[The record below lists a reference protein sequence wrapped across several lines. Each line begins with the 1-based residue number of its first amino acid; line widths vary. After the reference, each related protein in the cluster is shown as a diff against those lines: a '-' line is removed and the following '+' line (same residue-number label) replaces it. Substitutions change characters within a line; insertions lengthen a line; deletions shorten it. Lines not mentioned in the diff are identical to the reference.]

1 MFKKILIANRGE
13 IACRII
19 RTARRLSIGTV
30 AVYSEAD
37 AGAPHVRLADE
48 AVCIG
53 PPPPNESYLAAGKVL
68 KAAADTGAE
77 AIHPGYGFLSE
88 NASFAAQTLDAG
100 LVFVGPSPS
109 TITAMGSKREAK
121 FAMIEAGVPTVPG
134 YHGEDQAPATLM
146 DKAAEIGFPVMIK
159 ASAGGGGKG
168 MRIVTA
174 PQGFEEAL
182 LGARR
187 ESMSA
192 FGDDAVLLEKYL
204 ERPRHI
210 EFQIFGDQHGNLVHL
225 NERECSIQ
233 RRYQKIIEEAP
244 SPFLDTAL
252 RQEMGQVAL
261 TAARAVGYIN
271 AGTVEFIVSADRHY
285 YFMEMNTR
293 LQVEHPVTEM
303 ITGLDLVE
311 WQLRV
316 AAGEPLPLAQ
326 EAIQQRGHAIE
337 ARVYAEDP
345 NREFVPST
353 GQVRL
358 FSHPATGEHVR
369 VDSGVG
375 DGQQVTIHYD
385 PMLAKL
391 TVWDQS
397 REAAVTRLKDTLSQ
411 TALFGPMTNLPL
423 LRSIVADD
431 AFAASQID
439 TGYIDAH
446 LESLLAAGEDI
457 PEAAILAAAC
467 RTMLDRE
474 ITAGFAGGGPYSPW
488 GISDGWQANGQT
500 SNRLAI
506 VSPAG
511 AKYEL
516 VLAGGRGSYR
526 YRLGE
531 HESRVSV
538 YERARGELV
547 VRYDGETTTAGVL
560 RSGADMLIS
569 LTEGSYLLRQQNPY
583 AREAHRSDEETHPG
597 SPLPGRIV
605 SVQVSEGDHVQIGQ
619 ALLIVEGM
627 KMEYTL
633 QARTSG
639 LVEAIHYQQGEMVE
653 AEVPL
658 VDIRPDDD

>member
-1 MFKKILIANRGE
+1 MFRKILIANRGE

-19 RTARRLSIGTV
+19 RTARNLGIGTV

-37 AGAPHVRLADE
+37 ADAPHAQLADE
-48 AVCIG
+48 ALCIG
-53 PPPPNESYLAAGKVL
+53 PAPPSESYLAADKIL
-68 KAAADTGAE
+68 KAAIQSGAE
-77 AIHPGYGFLSE
+77 AVHPGYGFLSE
-88 NASFAAQTLDAG
+88 NASFAEQTGYTG
-100 LVFVGPSPS
+100 LVFVGPGPS

-121 FAMIEAGVPTVPG
+121 IAMTEAGVPTVPG
-134 YHGEDQAPATLM
+134 YHGEDQTPATLAAE
-146 DKAAEIGFPVMIK
+146 AAEIGFPVMIK

-168 MRIVTA
+168 MRIVNG
-174 PQGFEEAL
+174 PEGFEDAL
-182 LGARR
+182 DGARR
-187 ESMSA
+187 EAMGA
-192 FGDDAVLLEKYL
+192 FGDDVVLLEKFL

-244 SPFLDTAL
+244 SPFVDAGL
-252 RQEMGQVAL
+252 REEMGKAAL
-261 TAARAVGYIN
+261 AAAQAVGYVN
-271 AGTVEFIVSADRHY
+271 AGTVEFIVGADRQF

-326 EAIQQRGHAIE
+326 EDIGQRGHAIE
-337 ARVYAEDP
+337 VRVYAEDP

-353 GQVRL
+353 GEVRL
-358 FSHPATGEHVR
+358 FAHPETDEHMR
-369 VDSGVG
+369 VDSGIRS
-375 DGQQVTIHYD
+375 GQQVTIHYD

-391 TVWDQS
+391 TVWDLS
-397 REAAVTRLKDTLSQ
+397 RETAVARLRDTLSR
-411 TALFGPMTNLPL
+411 TALFGPVTNLSL
-423 LRSIVADD
+423 LRSIVVHE
-431 AFAASQID
+431 AFAAAEID

-446 LESLLAAGEDI
+446 LDSLLASGEDI
-457 PEAAILAAAC
+457 PDEAILAAAC

-500 SNRLAI
+500 RNRLVIA
-506 VSPAG
+506 SPAG
-511 AKYEL
+511 ERHELILAGWRGQYRYQLNGRDSRVNARDRGGAEL
-516 VLAGGRGSYR
+516 VLRTNGKTHKAGI
-526 YRLGE
+526 
-531 HESRVSV
+531 
-538 YERARGELV
+538 
-547 VRYDGETTTAGVL
+547 L
-560 RSGADMLIS
+560 RSGADMLVV
-569 LTEGSYLLRQQNPY
+569 LEEGSYLLRQLSPY
-583 AREAHRSDEETHPG
+583 ARETHRSDEETHPG

-605 SVQVSEGDHVQIGQ
+605 SLKVSEGDHVDSGQ

-639 LVEAIHYQQGEMVE
+639 VVEAIHYRQGDMVE

-658 VDIRPDDD
+658 VDIRPDND